1 MKILLAIC
9 AAMGVAAAQPKQP
22 PNQMLWHWF
31 SNGDVRFLKPQ
42 QAGVAFHALSI
53 ALKGKSE
60 VVSYPRRSPVPLS
73 PGVYRMAVIRIEDR
87 GAMFTEVQRMQT
99 TRMIQEIAALLRVP
113 AIQID
118 FDAPKSAR
126 IFYRALVA
134 DVRQR
139 IGRNVFLSIT
149 ALTSWCEPGSWL
161 ARLDVEEIV
170 PMAFDMGPGGPA
182 VTALLKSGGKFGF
195 AGCRGSLGMS
205 LTEGSL
211 PVGSGQ
217 RIYLFANNQRWS
229 PALVSSTLQRYSR

>member
-1 MKILLAIC
+1 
-9 AAMGVAAAQPKQP
+9 
-22 PNQMLWHWF
+22 
-31 SNGDVRFLKPQ
+31 
-42 QAGVAFHALSI
+42 
-53 ALKGKSE
+53 
-60 VVSYPRRSPVPLS
+60 
-73 PGVYRMAVIRIEDR
+73 MAVIRIEDR
-87 GAMFTEVQRMQT
+87 GAMFTEVQRTQT

-118 FDAPKSAR
+118 FDAPRSAR
-126 IFYRALVA
+126 LFYRALVA
-134 DVRQR
+134 DVRQH

-217 RIYLFANNQRWS
+217 RIYVFANNQRWS

>member
-9 AAMGVAAAQPKQP
+9 AAMRVAAAQPQQP

-31 SNGDVRFLKPQ
+31 SNGDIRFLKPE
-42 QAGVAFHALSI
+42 QAGIAFHALSI

-60 VVSYPRRSPVPLS
+60 VISYPRRSPLPMA

-87 GAMFTEVQRMQT
+87 GARFTEVQRTQT
-99 TRMIQEIAALLRVP
+99 ARMIQEMTGMLRVP

-118 FDAPKSAR
+118 FDAPRSAR
-126 IFYRALVA
+126 LFYRALIA

-139 IGRNVFLSIT
+139 VGRNVFLSIT
-149 ALTSWCEPGSWL
+149 ALTSWCESGSWL
-161 ARLDVEEIV
+161 AGLDVDECV

-182 VTALLKSGGKFGF
+182 VTALLKSGGKFGY

-229 PALVSSTLQRYSR
+229 SALVSSTLQRYAR